1 CTFRG
6 ERVWCRHR
14 LVAHCEVFFTPPLC
28 PHPFRLTSLPRFC
41 RNVFFPW
48 QVFSVHRTGAFLER
62 RRVALKVPV
71 NLTKFEIQ
79 SYLEKIYG
87 ARVLKVSTLIVVPRR
102 RRDIFGPRPSMR
114 YYRVGCTFKK
124 AIVTLEDGVPD
135 AVKMLRSSIELAKNP
150 DITKHNLTYSGRVR
164 AFKPP
169 SAAQRWEM
177 GESKYAWRLPIPN
190 LLAGDEMQLN
200 PALRID
206 ESTTQMFPDF
216 SKPFFHNA
224 HFNFSWKPEEVP
236 FQQTVKL
243 DITPWRRRLERL
255 QGQSP
260 PALGEAD
267 AGALSNDRT
276 QK

>member
-1 CTFRG
+1 MALFLSRAC
-6 ERVWCRHR
+6 
-14 LVAHCEVFFTPPLC
+14 LTPPKT
-28 PHPFRLTSLPRFC
+28 P

-190 LLAGDEMQLN
+190 LLAGET
-200 PALRID
+200 PK
-206 ESTTQMFPDF
+206 STG
-216 SKPFFHNA
+216 
-224 HFNFSWKPEEVP
+224 
-236 FQQTVKL
+236 
-243 DITPWRRRLERL
+243 RLLSSREDRL
-255 QGQSP
+255 SSP
-260 PALGEAD
+260 CSRARCC
-267 AGALSNDRT
+267 RT
-276 QK
+276 Q